1 MGAVARAERARD
13 EAASK
18 SVTAGMAEER
28 EAVLTRTARLAA
40 TQTVPMSAVVASWS
54 RTRERG
60 SLREQRDSERT

>member
-60 SLREQRDSERT
+60 SLREHRDSERT